1 MKKAGSVFL
10 AVFVLLMLASGVALA
25 DCDSDCD
32 NPFLECVKMCDQTIK
47 EEGKKSAACMD
58 KCYRQ
63 VMDCLEKCRVKKND
77 NR

>member
-1 MKKAGSVFL
+1 MKKTVSVFVV
-10 AVFVLLMLASGVALA
+10 VFVLLMLASGIALA

-32 NPFLECVKMCDQTIK
+32 KPFLECVKMCDQTVK
-47 EEGKKSAACMD
+47 EDSKESAACMD

-63 VMDCLEKCRVKKND
+63 VTDCLEQCRVRRGD